1 MIGIIGG
8 TGIYEMAEYGRLER
22 RESLI
27 TPYGK
32 TPEISVFKLHGRRV
46 AFIPRHSPGHD
57 KPPHMVNYRA
67 NIWALKE
74 LGVRQII
81 ATNAV
86 GSLKRSIGPGDF
98 VVPHDFL
105 DFTRSRPSTFY
116 DEKTVHVDMTEPYC
130 RNIRSALSGSSGV
143 VDGGVYVCTE
153 GPRFE
158 TPAEIRMFH
167 TLGGTVVGM
176 TGLPEAVLAR
186 ELEMCYASI
195 CLVSNYAASISPSK
209 LTIDEV
215 FEIMDEKKNDLIDII
230 DAAIRDLKTEQS
242 CPCQHALRGADV
254 NNHEEELYE
263 GFNDICKPEKEE
275 QHHDGP

>member
-8 TGIYEMAEYGRLER
+8 TGVYEIVEHGRVER
-22 RESLI
+22 RKSLI
-27 TPYGK
+27 TPYGE
-32 TPEISVFKLHGRRV
+32 TPEISIFKLHRRMV

-57 KPPHMVNYRA
+57 NPPHRVNYRA
-67 NIWALKE
+67 NVWALKE
-74 LGVRQII
+74 LGVRHII

-98 VVPHDFL
+98 VVPEDFL

-130 RNIRSALSGSSGV
+130 RNLRSALTGSSSV

-158 TPAEIRMFH
+158 TPAEIRMFRA
-167 TLGGTVVGM
+167 LGGTVVGM

-186 ELEMCYASI
+186 ELEMCYASL

-209 LTIDEV
+209 LTITEV
-215 FEIMDEKKNDLIDII
+215 LEIMDEKKHELIDII
-230 DAAIRDLKTEQS
+230 DAAIRDLKMEQP
-242 CPCQHALRGADV
+242 CPCPDALRGADI
-254 NNHEEELYE
+254 
-263 GFNDICKPEKEE
+263 ND
-275 QHHDGP
+275 G